1 MCNTFIDCLYWKR
14 TVFECHSNQAIFYI
28 MFVFGC
34 KINTFCQ
41 NFKATTNISLLLFHD
56 YFKFIQSYR
65 ILLTNC
71 KHSSFSSLQFE
82 RRLNFIIISCIYFLV
97 YFNKK
102 SYLCNRNQT
111 NSHRKIRKT
120 IKKSSLTRGKTW
132 EIKEEYS
139 NLKDNAIWKKQFI
152 SPRCMGRV
160 MTTSM

>member
-14 TVFECHSNQAIFYI
+14 AIFECHSNQVILYI

-34 KINTFCQ
+34 KINAFYQ
-41 NFKATTNISLLLFHD
+41 YFKVIKNISLLLFHD

-97 YFNKK
+97 YSNKK

-111 NSHRKIRKT
+111 NSHRKIRKA

-152 SPRCMGRV
+152 SPRCMGRA

>member
-14 TVFECHSNQAIFYI
+14 TIFECHSSQAILYI

-41 NFKATTNISLLLFHD
+41 NFKAIINISLLLFRG

-71 KHSSFSSLQFE
+71 KQSSFSSSQIE
-82 RRLNFIIISCIYFLV
+82 RNLIFIIIFCIIFLV

-111 NSHRKIRKT
+111 NSHRNIRKT
-120 IKKSSLTRGKTW
+120 IKKSSPTRGKT
-132 EIKEEYS
+132 
-139 NLKDNAIWKKQFI
+139 
-152 SPRCMGRV
+152 
-160 MTTSM
+160 